1 MGLVD
6 GSETR
11 PRAVAGLRPYNRAV
25 PTVDPALAR
34 IGLKAADAEAWL
46 TGLAEGER
54 LARVV
59 AQHRNGWR
67 VDDGHGEFAAGA
79 PASLSRPGGDPSRRP
94 AVGDW
99 VVLGAQPLPTIVR
112 VLPRRNALRRIAAGD
127 RHVEQIVAANV
138 DRVLVV
144 TGLDDDWNPR
154 RIERYLVLA
163 RSAGAGAA
171 VVLTK
176 LDKFAHGAARL
187 IETKAVAGPDV
198 PVLAVNAKDPAT
210 AERLA
215 PLMPPGTTVVLVG
228 SSGAGKSTLTNT
240 LLGESRQRT
249 AEVRSHDSRGRHTT
263 THRALIRLPNG
274 ACLIDTPGMRELKL
288 TGDENLDD
296 SVFDDIAR
304 LAEGCRFRDCRHE
317 REPGCAVHAAIE
329 AGELS
334 VARWQ
339 HYLKLRTER
348 EAAAEVGRARALARG
363 ECTRP
368 PPRRR

>member
-1 MGLVD
+1 M
-6 GSETR
+6 T
-11 PRAVAGLRPYNRAV
+11 
-25 PTVDPALAR
+25 TVDPTLTR
-34 IGLKAADAEAWL
+34 IGLKAADGAAWMS
-46 TGLAEGER
+46 GLADGER

-99 VVLGAQPLPTIVR
+99 VVIGPQLPPTIVR
-112 VLPRRNALRRIAAGD
+112 VLPRHGAIRRIAAGD

-144 TGLDDDWNPR
+144 SGLDDDWNPR

-163 RSAGAGAA
+163 RAAAAAAA

-176 LDKFAHGAARL
+176 LDKTAHGAARL
-187 IETKAVAGPDV
+187 IETEAAAGPEV

-215 PLMPPGTTVVLVG
+215 PLLTPGTTAVLVG

-263 THRALIRLPNG
+263 THRSLIRLPGG

-288 TGDENLDD
+288 TGEEDLDD
-296 SVFDDIAR
+296 TVFDDIAR

-317 REPGCAVHAAIE
+317 REPGCAVRDAIE
-329 AGELS
+329 AGGLP
-334 VARWQ
+334 VTRWQ
-339 HYLKLRTER
+339 HYLKLRAER
-348 EAAAEVGRARALARG
+348 EAAASAAQARASSRG
-363 ECTRP
+363 NASRRP
-368 PPRRR
+368 PPRGR

>member
-1 MGLVD
+1 MSA
-6 GSETR
+6 GS
-11 PRAVAGLRPYNRAV
+11 
-25 PTVDPALAR
+25 DPALAR
-34 IGLKAADAEAWL
+34 IGLKPDLAAAWQAD
-46 TGLAEGER
+46 LAAGER

-79 PASLSRPGGDPSRRP
+79 PAALSRPGGDPARRP

-99 VVLGAQPLPTIVR
+99 VVLAPQLPPTIVR
-112 VLPRRNALRRIAAGD
+112 VLPRRGAIRRIAAGD
-127 RHVEQIVAANV
+127 RHVEQIIAANV
-138 DRVLVV
+138 DRVLIV

-163 RSAGAGAA
+163 RNAGADPV

-176 LDKFAHGAARL
+176 LDKTAHGAARL
-187 IETKAVAGPDV
+187 VETQQLLGPEV

-215 PLMPPGTTVVLVG
+215 PFLAPGTTAVLVG

-263 THRALIRLPNG
+263 THRALIPLPGG

-288 TGDENLDD
+288 TGDEALDD
-296 SVFDDIAR
+296 TVFDDIAR

-317 REPGCAVHAAIE
+317 REPGCAVRDAIE
-329 AGELS
+329 AGRLPL
-334 VARWQ
+334 ARWQ
-339 HYLKLRTER
+339 HYGKLRAER
-348 EAAAEVGRARALARG
+348 EAAAEAARARATARTAA
-363 ECTRP
+363 TRRP
-368 PPRRR
+368 SPKGR

>member
-1 MGLVD
+1 VRIL
-6 GSETR
+6 
-11 PRAVAGLRPYNRAV
+11 
-25 PTVDPALAR
+25 DPALAS
-34 IGLKAADAEAWL
+34 IGLKPGDAAAW
-46 TGLAEGER
+46 AAAIVDGER

-99 VVLGAQPLPTIVR
+99 VVIGPQLPPTILR
-112 VLPRRNALRRIAAGD
+112 VLPRHGAIRRIAAGD
-127 RHVEQIVAANV
+127 RHVEQIVASNV
-138 DRVLVV
+138 DRVLVIS
-144 TGLDDDWNPR
+144 GLDDDWNPR

-163 RSAGAGAA
+163 RSAGSAAA
-171 VVLTK
+171 VILTK
-176 LDKFAHGAARL
+176 LDTTTHGAARL
-187 IETKAVAGPDV
+187 IETEALAGPEV
-198 PVLAVNAKDPAT
+198 PVLAVNAKDPVT

-215 PLMPPGTTVVLVG
+215 PLLPSGTTVVLVG

-263 THRALIRLPNG
+263 THRALIRLPGG

-288 TGDENLDD
+288 TGDEDLDD
-296 SVFDDIAR
+296 TVFDDIAR
-304 LAEGCRFRDCRHE
+304 LAEHCRFRDCRHE
-317 REPGCAVHAAIE
+317 REPGCAVRAAFE
-329 AGELS
+329 AGDLP

-339 HYLKLRTER
+339 HYLKLRAER
-348 EAAAEVGRARALARG
+348 EAAADATRARATATARG
-363 ECTRP
+363 TGVRRP
-368 PPRRR
+368 APKGR